1 MSQNIKK
8 EFEKNGFVRIRNV
21 LDYKL
26 DLEPILNDMAFIMNR
41 LVHRFVPKKDKR
53 RVLRLS
59 FKKKYSHLVKL
70 NIPELDQYFNIRLPQ
85 NVNVDSDFF
94 ASQSI
99 FNLIKNNKIIEKV
112 SKILGQ
118 EISSNPCQNSRIKQ
132 PEKAI
137 SKKNLHDGLVGRTPW
152 HQDAGVMN
160 KKGQKGTE
168 LVTCWIPFT
177 KTRIENGCMLAVKES
192 HKLGLVNHDTG
203 SKGQVEIKGKE
214 KIDDLKTIAL
224 EANVGDII
232 LLSRYLIHCSLPNKS
247 KNFRISMDLR
257 FNKTGQH
264 SGRDPLP
271 SFVVKSKNRKNIK
284 VNNYK
289 QWIAMWEEAKN
300 KCIPQENGL
309 ISIHY
314 QLLKTQKEIYQTSY
328 NLLNAIRN

>member
-1 MSQNIKK
+1 MVQNIKK

-41 LVHRFVPKKDKR
+41 LVHRFVSKKDKK
-53 RVLRLS
+53 RVLGLN

-99 FNLIKNNKIIEKV
+99 FNLIKNNKILEKV

-118 EISSNPCQNSRIKQ
+118 EMSSNPCQNSRIKQ

-192 HKLGLVNHDTG
+192 HKFGLVNHDTG

-300 KCIPQENGL
+300 KCIPRKWTYKYPLPTFKNSKRDL
-309 ISIHY
+309 PNVI
-314 QLLKTQKEIYQTSY
+314 
-328 NLLNAIRN
+328 

>member
-53 RVLRLS
+53 RVLGLS

-70 NIPELDQYFNIRLPQ
+70 KIPELDQYFNIRLPQ

-99 FNLIKNNKIIEKV
+99 FNLIKNNKILEKV

-300 KCIPQENGL
+300 KCIPRKWTYKYPLPTFKNSKRDL
-309 ISIHY
+309 PNVI
-314 QLLKTQKEIYQTSY
+314 
-328 NLLNAIRN
+328 

>member
-53 RVLRLS
+53 RVLGLS

-99 FNLIKNNKIIEKV
+99 FNLIKNNKILEKV
-112 SKILGQ
+112 SQILGQ

-177 KTRIENGCMLAVKES
+177 KTRIENGCMMAVKES

-300 KCIPQENGL
+300 KCIPRKWTYKYPLPTFKNSKRDL
-309 ISIHY
+309 PNVI
-314 QLLKTQKEIYQTSY
+314 
-328 NLLNAIRN
+328 

>member
-53 RVLRLS
+53 RVLGLN

-99 FNLIKNNKIIEKV
+99 FNLIKNNKILEKV

-271 SFVVKSKNRKNIK
+271 SFVVKSKNKKNIK

-300 KCIPQENGL
+300 KCIPRKWTYKYPLPTFKNSKRDL
-309 ISIHY
+309 PNVI
-314 QLLKTQKEIYQTSY
+314 
-328 NLLNAIRN
+328 

>member
-41 LVHRFVPKKDKR
+41 LVHRFVPKKDKK
-53 RVLRLS
+53 RVLGLS

-99 FNLIKNNKIIEKV
+99 FNLIKNNKILEKV

-118 EISSNPCQNSRIKQ
+118 EMSSNPCQNSRIKQ

-271 SFVVKSKNRKNIK
+271 SFVVKSKNRKKIK

-300 KCIPQENGL
+300 KCIPRKWTYKYPLPTFKNSKRDL
-309 ISIHY
+309 PNVI
-314 QLLKTQKEIYQTSY
+314 
-328 NLLNAIRN
+328 

>member
-1 MSQNIKK
+1 MGQDIKK

-53 RVLRLS
+53 RVLGLS

-99 FNLIKNNKIIEKV
+99 FNLIKNNKILEKV

-300 KCIPQENGL
+300 KCIPRKWTYKYPLPTFKNSKRDL
-309 ISIHY
+309 PNVI
-314 QLLKTQKEIYQTSY
+314 
-328 NLLNAIRN
+328 

>member
-1 MSQNIKK
+1 MNQNIKK

-41 LVHRFVPKKDKR
+41 LVHRFVSKKDKR
-53 RVLRLS
+53 RVLGLS

-99 FNLIKNNKIIEKV
+99 FNLIKNNKILEKV

-118 EISSNPCQNSRIKQ
+118 EMSSNPCQNSRIKQ

-300 KCIPQENGL
+300 KCIPRKWTYKYPLPTFKNSKRDL
-309 ISIHY
+309 PNVI
-314 QLLKTQKEIYQTSY
+314 
-328 NLLNAIRN
+328 

>member
-41 LVHRFVPKKDKR
+41 LVHRFVPKKDKK
-53 RVLRLS
+53 RVLGLS

-99 FNLIKNNKIIEKV
+99 FNLIKNNKILEKV

-300 KCIPQENGL
+300 KCIPRKWTYKYPLPTFKNSKSDL
-309 ISIHY
+309 PNVI
-314 QLLKTQKEIYQTSY
+314 
-328 NLLNAIRN
+328 

>member
-1 MSQNIKK
+1 MAQNIRK

-26 DLEPILNDMAFIMNR
+26 DLEPILNDMAFIMKR

-53 RVLRLS
+53 RVLGLS

-99 FNLIKNNKIIEKV
+99 FNLIKNNKILEKV

-300 KCIPQENGL
+300 KCIPRKWTYKYPLPTFKNSKRDL
-309 ISIHY
+309 PNVI
-314 QLLKTQKEIYQTSY
+314 
-328 NLLNAIRN
+328 

>member
-1 MSQNIKK
+1 MAQNIRK

-41 LVHRFVPKKDKR
+41 LVHRFVPKKDKK
-53 RVLRLS
+53 RVLGLS

-300 KCIPQENGL
+300 KCIPRKWTYKYPLPTFKNSKRDL
-309 ISIHY
+309 PNVI
-314 QLLKTQKEIYQTSY
+314 
-328 NLLNAIRN
+328 

>member
-41 LVHRFVPKKDKR
+41 LVHRFVPKKDKK
-53 RVLRLS
+53 RVLGLS

-99 FNLIKNNKIIEKV
+99 FNLIKNNKILEKV

-271 SFVVKSKNRKNIK
+271 SFVVKSKNRKKIK

-300 KCIPQENGL
+300 KCIPRKWTYKYPLPTFKNSKRDL
-309 ISIHY
+309 PNVI
-314 QLLKTQKEIYQTSY
+314 
-328 NLLNAIRN
+328 

>member
-1 MSQNIKK
+1 MAQNIRK

-41 LVHRFVPKKDKR
+41 LVHRFVPKKDKK
-53 RVLRLS
+53 RVLGLS

-99 FNLIKNNKIIEKV
+99 FNLIKNNKILEKV

-177 KTRIENGCMLAVKES
+177 KTRIENGCMMAVKES

-271 SFVVKSKNRKNIK
+271 SFVVKSKNRKKIK

-300 KCIPQENGL
+300 KCIPRKWTYKYPLPTFKNSKRDL
-309 ISIHY
+309 PNVI
-314 QLLKTQKEIYQTSY
+314 
-328 NLLNAIRN
+328 

>member
-1 MSQNIKK
+1 MVQNIKK

-41 LVHRFVPKKDKR
+41 LVHRFVPKKDKK
-53 RVLRLS
+53 RVLGLS

-99 FNLIKNNKIIEKV
+99 FNLIKNNKILEKV

-300 KCIPQENGL
+300 KCIPRKWTYKYPLPTFKNSKRDL
-309 ISIHY
+309 P
-314 QLLKTQKEIYQTSY
+314 
-328 NLLNAIRN
+328 NVV

>member
-1 MSQNIKK
+1 MAQNIKK

-53 RVLRLS
+53 RVLGLS

-99 FNLIKNNKIIEKV
+99 FNLIKNNKILEKV

-300 KCIPQENGL
+300 KCIPRKWTYKYPLPTFKNSKRDL
-309 ISIHY
+309 PNVI
-314 QLLKTQKEIYQTSY
+314 
-328 NLLNAIRN
+328 

>member
-8 EFEKNGFVRIRNV
+8 EFKKNGFVRIRNV

-41 LVHRFVPKKDKR
+41 LVHRFVSKKDKK
-53 RVLRLS
+53 RVLGLN

-99 FNLIKNNKIIEKV
+99 FNLIKNNKILEKV

-118 EISSNPCQNSRIKQ
+118 EMSSNPCQNSRIKQ

-300 KCIPQENGL
+300 KCIPRKWTYKYPLPTFKNSKRDL
-309 ISIHY
+309 PNVI
-314 QLLKTQKEIYQTSY
+314 
-328 NLLNAIRN
+328 

>member
-1 MSQNIKK
+1 MGQNIRK

-53 RVLRLS
+53 RVLGLS

-99 FNLIKNNKIIEKV
+99 FNLIKNNKILEKV

-300 KCIPQENGL
+300 KCIPRKWTYKYPLPTFKNSKRDL
-309 ISIHY
+309 PNVI
-314 QLLKTQKEIYQTSY
+314 
-328 NLLNAIRN
+328 

>member
-1 MSQNIKK
+1 MVQNIKK

-41 LVHRFVPKKDKR
+41 LVHRFVSKKDKR

-99 FNLIKNNKIIEKV
+99 FNLIKNNKILEKV

-192 HKLGLVNHDTG
+192 HKFGLVNHDTG

-300 KCIPQENGL
+300 KCIPRKWTYKYPLPTFKNSKRDL
-309 ISIHY
+309 PNVI
-314 QLLKTQKEIYQTSY
+314 
-328 NLLNAIRN
+328 

>member
-1 MSQNIKK
+1 MAQNIRK

-41 LVHRFVPKKDKR
+41 LVHRFVPKKDKK
-53 RVLRLS
+53 RVLGLS

-99 FNLIKNNKIIEKV
+99 FNLIKNNKILEKV

-271 SFVVKSKNRKNIK
+271 SFVVKSKNRKKIK

-300 KCIPQENGL
+300 KCIPRKWTYKYPLPTFKNSKRDL
-309 ISIHY
+309 PNVI
-314 QLLKTQKEIYQTSY
+314 
-328 NLLNAIRN
+328 

>member
-41 LVHRFVPKKDKR
+41 LVHRFVPKKDKK
-53 RVLRLS
+53 RVLGLS

-99 FNLIKNNKIIEKV
+99 FNLIKNNKILEKV

-271 SFVVKSKNRKNIK
+271 SFVVKSKNKKNIK

-300 KCIPQENGL
+300 KCIPRKWTYKYPLPTFKNSKRDL
-309 ISIHY
+309 PNVI
-314 QLLKTQKEIYQTSY
+314 
-328 NLLNAIRN
+328 

>member
-8 EFEKNGFVRIRNV
+8 EFEKNGFVKIRNV

-53 RVLRLS
+53 RVLGLS

-85 NVNVDSDFF
+85 NVNVDSDLI

-137 SKKNLHDGLVGRTPW
+137 SIKNLHDGLVGRTPW

-289 QWIAMWEEAKN
+289 QWIAMWDEAKN
-300 KCIPQENGL
+300 KCIPRKWTYMYPLPPFKNSKRDL
-309 ISIHY
+309 PNVI
-314 QLLKTQKEIYQTSY
+314 
-328 NLLNAIRN
+328 

>member
-41 LVHRFVPKKDKR
+41 LVHRFVPKKDKK
-53 RVLRLS
+53 RVIGLS

-99 FNLIKNNKIIEKV
+99 FNLIKNNKILEKV

-300 KCIPQENGL
+300 KCIPRKWTYKYPLPTFKNSKRDL
-309 ISIHY
+309 PNVI
-314 QLLKTQKEIYQTSY
+314 
-328 NLLNAIRN
+328 

>member
-1 MSQNIKK
+1 MAQNIKK

-41 LVHRFVPKKDKR
+41 LVHRFVPKKDKK
-53 RVLRLS
+53 RVLGLS

-99 FNLIKNNKIIEKV
+99 FNLIKNNKILEKV

-300 KCIPQENGL
+300 KCIPRKWTYKYPLPTFKNSKRDL
-309 ISIHY
+309 PNVI
-314 QLLKTQKEIYQTSY
+314 
-328 NLLNAIRN
+328 

>member
-1 MSQNIKK
+1 MCQNIKK

-53 RVLRLS
+53 RVLGLS

-99 FNLIKNNKIIEKV
+99 FNLIKNNKILEKV

-232 LLSRYLIHCSLPNKS
+232 LLNRYLIHCSLPNKS

-300 KCIPQENGL
+300 KCIPRKWTYKYPLPTFKNSKRDL
-309 ISIHY
+309 PNVI
-314 QLLKTQKEIYQTSY
+314 
-328 NLLNAIRN
+328 

>member
-41 LVHRFVPKKDKR
+41 LVHRFVPKKDKK
-53 RVLRLS
+53 RVLGLS

-99 FNLIKNNKIIEKV
+99 FNLIKNNKILEKV

-271 SFVVKSKNRKNIK
+271 SFLVKSKNRKNIK

-300 KCIPQENGL
+300 KCIPRKWTYKYPLPTFKNSKRDL
-309 ISIHY
+309 PNVI
-314 QLLKTQKEIYQTSY
+314 
-328 NLLNAIRN
+328 

>member
-1 MSQNIKK
+1 MVQNIKK

-53 RVLRLS
+53 RVLGLS

-99 FNLIKNNKIIEKV
+99 FNLIKNNKILEKV

-177 KTRIENGCMLAVKES
+177 KTRIENGCMMAVKES

-271 SFVVKSKNRKNIK
+271 SFVVKSKNRKKIK

-300 KCIPQENGL
+300 KCIPRKWTYKYPLPTFKNSKRDL
-309 ISIHY
+309 PNVI
-314 QLLKTQKEIYQTSY
+314 
-328 NLLNAIRN
+328 

>member
-41 LVHRFVPKKDKR
+41 LVHRFVPKKDKK
-53 RVLRLS
+53 RVLGLS

-70 NIPELDQYFNIRLPQ
+70 NIPELDQYFNIRLPRD
-85 NVNVDSDFF
+85 VNVDSDFF

-99 FNLIKNNKIIEKV
+99 FNLIKNNKILEKV

-284 VNNYK
+284 VKNYK

-300 KCIPQENGL
+300 KCIPRKWTYKYPLPTFKNSKRDL
-309 ISIHY
+309 PNVI
-314 QLLKTQKEIYQTSY
+314 
-328 NLLNAIRN
+328 

>member
-53 RVLRLS
+53 RVLGLS

-99 FNLIKNNKIIEKV
+99 FNLIKNNKILEKV

-177 KTRIENGCMLAVKES
+177 KTRIENGCMMAVKES

-271 SFVVKSKNRKNIK
+271 SFVVKSKDRKNIK

-300 KCIPQENGL
+300 KCIPRKWTYKYPLPTFKNSKRDL
-309 ISIHY
+309 PNVI
-314 QLLKTQKEIYQTSY
+314 
-328 NLLNAIRN
+328 

>member
-1 MSQNIKK
+1 MAQNIKK

-41 LVHRFVPKKDKR
+41 LVHRFVPKKDKK
-53 RVLRLS
+53 RVLGLS

-99 FNLIKNNKIIEKV
+99 FNLIKNNKILEKV

-192 HKLGLVNHDTG
+192 HKFGLVNHDTG

-271 SFVVKSKNRKNIK
+271 SFVVKSKDRKNIK

-300 KCIPQENGL
+300 KCIPRKWTYKYPLPTFKNSKRDL
-309 ISIHY
+309 PNVI
-314 QLLKTQKEIYQTSY
+314 
-328 NLLNAIRN
+328 

>member
-1 MSQNIKK
+1 MVQNIKK

-41 LVHRFVPKKDKR
+41 LVHRFVPKKDKK
-53 RVLRLS
+53 RVLGLS

-99 FNLIKNNKIIEKV
+99 FNLIKNNKILEKV

-118 EISSNPCQNSRIKQ
+118 EMSSNPCQNSRIKQ

-271 SFVVKSKNRKNIK
+271 SFVVKSKNRKKIK

-300 KCIPQENGL
+300 KCIPRKWTYKYPLPTFKNSKRDL
-309 ISIHY
+309 PNVI
-314 QLLKTQKEIYQTSY
+314 
-328 NLLNAIRN
+328 

>member
-1 MSQNIKK
+1 MAQNIRK

-41 LVHRFVPKKDKR
+41 LVHRFVPKKDKK
-53 RVLRLS
+53 RVLGLS

-177 KTRIENGCMLAVKES
+177 KTRIENGCMMAVKES

-271 SFVVKSKNRKNIK
+271 SFVVKSKNRKKIK

-300 KCIPQENGL
+300 KCIPRKWTYKYPLPTFKNSKRDL
-309 ISIHY
+309 PNVI
-314 QLLKTQKEIYQTSY
+314 
-328 NLLNAIRN
+328 

>member
-41 LVHRFVPKKDKR
+41 LVHRFVPKKDKK
-53 RVLRLS
+53 RVLGLS

-99 FNLIKNNKIIEKV
+99 FNLIKNNKILEKV

-232 LLSRYLIHCSLPNKS
+232 LLNRYLIHCSLPNKS

-300 KCIPQENGL
+300 KCIPRKWTYKYPLPTFKNSKRDL
-309 ISIHY
+309 PNVI
-314 QLLKTQKEIYQTSY
+314 
-328 NLLNAIRN
+328 

>member
-8 EFEKNGFVRIRNV
+8 EFEKNGFVRIRNI

-26 DLEPILNDMAFIMNR
+26 DLEPILNDMTFIMNR
-41 LVHRFVPKKDKR
+41 LVHRFVSKKDKR

-99 FNLIKNNKIIEKV
+99 FNLIKNNKILEKV

-118 EISSNPCQNSRIKQ
+118 EMSSNPCQNSRIKQ

-177 KTRIENGCMLAVKES
+177 KTRIENGCMMAVKES

-300 KCIPQENGL
+300 KCIPRKWTYKYPLPTFKNSKRDL
-309 ISIHY
+309 PNVI
-314 QLLKTQKEIYQTSY
+314 
-328 NLLNAIRN
+328 

>member
-1 MSQNIKK
+1 MVQNIKK

-53 RVLRLS
+53 RVLGLS

-300 KCIPQENGL
+300 KCIPRKWTYKYPLPTFKNSKRDL
-309 ISIHY
+309 PNVI
-314 QLLKTQKEIYQTSY
+314 
-328 NLLNAIRN
+328 